1 MILNYITIILLSF
14 LGYFFFTKIANYFKF
29 FDIPSDRNIHENKT
43 YTQYGFIFILIFSAT
58 LIYFYYVGKI
68 ESLIEIIPR
77 PYVFLFS
84 LISLSILSL
93 LDFKYRIHPFIR
105 LISQFSFVFLSLST
119 LRIPIFESLI
129 PYKIEI
135 LLISYFWVYTI
146 NSTNFIDGIDS
157 SLNVITIS
165 TILTTI
171 FISNILGFIF
181 LEELNILLI
190 SFLCCLI
197 PFTIFN
203 FPKARAFC
211 GDSGSIPIGY
221 ILGWLNLFI
230 YSETDRVF
238 VLILSSYLLVDVTLT
253 LIKKCLKGKVP
264 WSRDFDYFF
273 LIPTKYIRKNHM
285 FTLRLLFTNQ
295 IVLIGL
301 AILSLYYNQFVIL
314 FVSILP
320 NVILIYYFHRLKK
333 SLK

>member
-1 MILNYITIILLSF
+1 MSLNYITIILLSF
-14 LGYFFFTKIANYFKF
+14 LGYFLFTKIANYFKF
-29 FDIPSDRNIHENKT
+29 FDIPSNTNIHENKT

-68 ESLIEIIPR
+68 ETFIEVIPR
-77 PYVFLFS
+77 PYIFLFS

-105 LISQFSFVFLSLST
+105 LILQFSFVFLSLST
-119 LRIPIFESLI
+119 LRIPIFESFI
-129 PYKIEI
+129 PYKVEV
-135 LLISYFWVYTI
+135 LLISYFWVYII
-146 NSTNFIDGIDS
+146 NSTNFIDGIDG

-165 TILTTI
+165 TVLTTI

-197 PFTIFN
+197 PFAIFN
-203 FPKARAFC
+203 FPKARVFC

-238 VLILSSYLLVDVTLT
+238 ALILSSYLLVDVTLT
-253 LIKKCLKGKVP
+253 LIKKSLKGKVP

-273 LIPTKYIRKNHM
+273 LIPTRYIKKNHM
-285 FTLRLLFTNQ
+285 FTLRLLLTNQ
-295 IVLIGL
+295 IILIGL

-314 FVSILP
+314 LISILP
-320 NVILIYYFHRLKK
+320 NVILIYYFYGLKK